1 MINSKEIQTSLIEI
15 TNFNATIN
23 FNDAIFADNH
33 VYNIIN
39 IHDVSGIALFQ
50 NITFYDNVIYSHILS
65 FKNIY
70 ILVIN
75 SILSNQTNK
84 DCQNNGGFLRSENVF
99 FRKIQNLTISDSCS
113 SQTTIGLKFI
123 DIDIDQ
129 LMAKF
134 HDNDQPSVPNS
145 EKNQFYLIY
154 I

>member
-1 MINSKEIQTSLIEI
+1 MNGFINFKNLGVSNLINNKEIQTSLIEI

-23 FNDAIFADNH
+23 FTDAIFAENH

-39 IHDVSGIALFQ
+39 VHDVSGITLFK
-50 NITFYDNVIYSHILS
+50 NMTFYNNVIYSHILS

-70 ILVIN
+70 ILTIN
-75 SILSNQTNK
+75 SILSSQTNK

-123 DIDIDQ
+123 DIEI
-129 LMAKF
+129 
-134 HDNDQPSVPNS
+134 P
-145 EKNQFYLIY
+145 
-154 I
+154 